1 MESTTTATWVV
12 TSTPLRRLWDR
23 TASVGAPVLLL
34 ASSAGVWF
42 GVFALLVV
50 LRHDRFGTFDHDL
63 GIWDQSVWL
72 LSRGHGFNTVRGLG
86 VFGFHASPA
95 LYLFVPFYWVGAGPN
110 LLNVSMVAALTA
122 GVIPLFAAARH
133 HLRNDWFALVIAL
146 AFLVNYA
153 GQWMMHETF
162 HPEVMAVTPLLF
174 AYLASLRERWW
185 PFALWLVLAV
195 AWKEDVALATFMLGF
210 LLLLRRQRKAG
221 IWTMAL
227 SALWFLFATQ
237 LLIPAFS
244 PEGNFTSDLFGDLG
258 SSPQDILA
266 TSVEDPSIPLD
277 HLDRSDAPGYV
288 FDLGA
293 SFGLVPFLSPTGLL
307 IGLPQALINLLAIHN
322 FFWTTKVHYAAMP
335 LAAMGIAAVEGVA
348 RPRSLAVRRFLV
360 GAMAVGAFYT
370 AVAWGVGPLTHSY
383 RGGFWPLDGNPRQ
396 SSLEAVLEVPGEDDS
411 VAASYDLVP
420 HLSHRRH
427 IYTFPNPWQLQNWGV
442 EGEDAHDPATVDWIV
457 LDLAVTSP
465 EAEQL
470 LTEILAGT
478 RGAEWDVVLDNGE
491 VLVARRVGS

>member
-1 MESTTTATWVV
+1 MLSAVPATWLV
-12 TSTPLRRLWDR
+12 TSTPLRRPWER
-23 TASVGAPVLLL
+23 AVSVGAPSLLL
-34 ASSAGVWF
+34 ALSAGLWF
-42 GVFALLVV
+42 GVFALLVIM
-50 LRHDRFGTFDHDL
+50 RHNRFGTFDHDL

-72 LSRGHGFNTVRGLG
+72 LSRAHGFNTVRGLG

-95 LYLFVPFYWVGAGPN
+95 LYLYVPFYWVGAGPN

-122 GVIPLFAAARH
+122 GVIPIFAAARH

-185 PFALWLVLAV
+185 PFALWLVFAV
-195 AWKEDVALATFMLGF
+195 AWKEDVALAAFMLG
-210 LLLLRRQRKAG
+210 LVLLLRRQRKIG
-221 IWTMAL
+221 LWTMAL
-227 SALWFLFATQ
+227 SAVWFIVATQ
-237 LLIPAFS
+237 VIIPAFS
-244 PEGNFTSDLFGDLG
+244 PQGNFTSSLFGDLG
-258 SSPQDILA
+258 SSPQEILS
-266 TSVEDPSIPLD
+266 TSLGDPTVPLD
-277 HLDRSDAPGYV
+277 HLNRSDAPGYV

-293 SFGLVPFLSPTGLL
+293 SFGLVPFLSPMALL

-335 LAAMGIAAVEGVA
+335 LAAMGIASVEGVA
-348 RPRSLAVRRFLV
+348 RPRSLGVRRFLV

-370 AVAWGVGPLTHSY
+370 AVVWGLGPGTHGY
-383 RGGFWPLDGNPRQ
+383 RGGFWPLDGNPSQ
-396 SSLEAVLEVPGEDDS
+396 HSLEAALDVPGADDS
-411 VAASYDLVP
+411 VAASYNLVP
-420 HLSHRRH
+420 HLSHRRN

-442 EGEDAHDPATVDWIV
+442 EGENPHDPATVDWIV

-465 EAEQL
+465 EAEDL
-470 LTEILAGT
+470 LTQILTGAH
-478 RGAEWDVVLDNGE
+478 GAEWEVVLDNGE
-491 VLVARRVGS
+491 ILIANRIGS